1 VELTGSNYLYA
12 LATTSVTFVGF
23 SALLIVFRQSMG
35 GGLTRYDAY
44 FTLSFIQAGFIV
56 TAGALLP
63 PLLAFYGW
71 TPLVVWRVA
80 AGAIAVPII
89 WFVASVPGRRRAATG
104 GPTPAFVRALLL
116 LQLIVALAL
125 LLSASGSFPGR
136 AAAVYA
142 TAMTAMLFTSGV
154 AYLIALG
161 VALPPLAGRD
171 RERLAPTATAP

>member
-1 VELTGSNYLYA
+1 PPVGSSTARRRWPGFAESSSPRASVRFFSSKGDGVELTGSSYLYA

-116 LQLIVALAL
+116 LQ
-125 LLSASGSFPGR
+125 
-136 AAAVYA
+136 
-142 TAMTAMLFTSGV
+142 
-154 AYLIALG
+154 
-161 VALPPLAGRD
+161 
-171 RERLAPTATAP
+171 

>member
-1 VELTGSNYLYA
+1 MELTGSTYLYA

-35 GGLTRYDAY
+35 GGLTRYDTY

-63 PLLAFYGW
+63 PLLALYGW
-71 TPLVVWRVA
+71 TPAIVWRAA
-80 AGAIAVPII
+80 AGAIAVPIVG
-89 WFVASVPGRRRAATG
+89 FAASVPRRRRAATG
-104 GPTPAFVRALLL
+104 RPTPGFVWTLLL
-116 LQLIVALAL
+116 LQLVAALAL
-125 LLSASGSFPGR
+125 LVSASGSFPER
-136 AAAVYA
+136 APAVYA

-161 VALPPLAGRD
+161 GALPHLASRD
-171 RERLAPTATAP
+171 REQLAPATPMP